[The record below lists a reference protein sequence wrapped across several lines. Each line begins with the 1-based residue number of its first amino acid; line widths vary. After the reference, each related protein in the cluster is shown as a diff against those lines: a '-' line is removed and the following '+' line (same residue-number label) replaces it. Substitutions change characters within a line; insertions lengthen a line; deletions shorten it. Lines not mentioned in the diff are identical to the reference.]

1 MLPRTARL
9 RSSSDFKRVYGRGF
23 SVAGRHLVV
32 YVLPE
37 GGSGRLGLSV
47 SRKVGSAVIRNRAR
61 RRLSEAFAARSKD
74 VPTGA
79 DVVIIAR
86 QPAARASY
94 QILEKEL
101 DGLLSKAAKLKNK
114 EAGS

>member
-37 GGSGRLGLSV
+37 QGGGRLGLSV
-47 SRKVGSAVIRNRAR
+47 SRKVGSAVIRNRTR
-61 RRLSEAFAARSKD
+61 RRLSEAFAAQAGGGSTGVD
-74 VPTGA
+74 VI
-79 DVVIIAR
+79 VIAR
-86 QPAARASY
+86 PPAANASY
-94 QILEKEL
+94 QILEKEMAT
-101 DGLLSKAAKLKNK
+101 LLAEAAKLINK
-114 EAGS
+114 GTGA